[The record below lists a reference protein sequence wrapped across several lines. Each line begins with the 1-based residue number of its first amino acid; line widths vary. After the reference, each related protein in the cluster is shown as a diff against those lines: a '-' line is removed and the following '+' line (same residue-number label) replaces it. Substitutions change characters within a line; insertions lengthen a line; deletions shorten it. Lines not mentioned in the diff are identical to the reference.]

1 MRIAMW
7 SGPRNISTAMMR
19 SWDSRGDTFVCD
31 EPLYAYYLRKTGFDH
46 PISGEIIAHY
56 ESDWPRV
63 ADWLTGPIP
72 GGQPYFYQ
80 KHMAQHLLPEVDR
93 GWLDNLHNCLL
104 IRDPRE
110 MLISLAKV
118 LPNPTLSD
126 TGMPQ
131 QREILHWIKSRT
143 GRVPPVL
150 DARDV
155 LVQPR
160 EMLERLCQALDIPFT
175 DRMLAWPP
183 GRRAT
188 DGIWAPHWYAEV
200 EKSTGFQPY
209 KKRDEP
215 LPEKLKPLLAECQPI
230 YDELYELRLRD

>member
-1 MRIAMW
+1 MW

-31 EPLYAYYLRKTGFDH
+31 EPLYAYYLRKTGF
-46 PISGEIIAHY
+46 